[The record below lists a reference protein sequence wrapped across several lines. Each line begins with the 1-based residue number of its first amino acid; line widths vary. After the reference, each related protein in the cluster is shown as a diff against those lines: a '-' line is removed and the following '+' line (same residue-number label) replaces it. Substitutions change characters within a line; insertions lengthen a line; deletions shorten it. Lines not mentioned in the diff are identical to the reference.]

1 MGQAQVQPFVTAS
14 LLWWLLASQPCSPTG
29 GHKNCGRP
37 DAPVFLGSRRA
48 QLSSYGIKILWQ
60 FRVIGLFLEHMQH
73 IAAHAYAKLLRD
85 PSRAGLNLHTMSREH
100 TGRAVCPGALACQ
113 NAITSCSSS

>member
-37 DAPVFLGSRRA
+37 DAPVSLGSRRA

-60 FRVIGLFLEHMQH
+60 FRVIGLFLEHMH
-73 IAAHAYAKLLRD
+73 IAAQAYVKLLRD
-85 PSRAGLNLHTMSREH
+85 PSRAGLSLHTMS
-100 TGRAVCPGALACQ
+100 
-113 NAITSCSSS
+113 